1 MDYSIHCDDAYAELF
16 TLREVLSAATIEIQS
31 ARSEEGVLTISTDQ
45 DIPEELISELGLS

>member
-45 DIPEELISELGLS
+45 DIPGELISELGLS